1 MDESKVFQE
10 IRDRIDKEENR
21 LLGTYKEQV
30 KEFLSAARSY
40 HITSIDGLDHAEE
53 IRDYLKAP
61 GNTPSQY
68 FKEHHNL
75 YKGWICDKLLDSFYY
90 AVDNVIYWQHVDN
103 VYRRTLRNG
112 AYEDNV
118 GKIASII
125 DAFHKDSVFNKDVM
139 GLIKGDFSQEEEIY
153 FAHTYRLPK
162 IHGYL
167 IAAELDRGN
176 KELEDYIED
185 QILGDGGSVSYE
197 MIRGIMM
204 SKSTRL
210 YDALGKLLVA
220 ARLQEG
226 TRQAICENMDCG
238 REEAFIYFYKI
249 LIDND
254 MFRFSSVMRAGATWT
269 GILNTEGSK
278 LERISKKMFEL
289 CYGYLTDTT
298 MREEAFGSE
307 DAMEIFLALWAMG
320 CHDGRDSANKARDIF
335 ESGTPHQ
342 RMVAMYYLLEVH
354 VNRIFVAE
362 AVKLHAD
369 ETPLMALAIPIL
381 KSRAIHCIYGVVGN
395 RYNRYFYAEKGMADK
410 AEKGELCKASFVK
423 DEEDCRALYSCLLD
437 IYKNMK
443 SKKAEFSPIV
453 FPWISATLTKSDI
466 VIIMAYLAAYTSD
479 EEYIEW
485 VLGHLADMEGSY
497 KADVLELLADNP
509 STKAKRSAVLSMIT
523 SADDTTRDVAFHI
536 LNTME
541 LSEDEYMILEDA
553 LRLKRADMR
562 NEILSILYKRKGQDL
577 MDIIG
582 RLTSAK
588 VEEKRLGGLSLI
600 MMLKKDEDRTSEYE
614 TAVKNLRS
622 IIDTDNA
629 SDDEKADETDALNSK
644 EDNKAKDSKEKSS
657 KKKSASS
664 KTVKACER
672 TEHEKTIIADILGKS
687 QEDSEA
693 KDELLYDPDA
703 SYDPIIDHEFISKCR
718 ESFIKVFPDSIL
730 ANNNDPAGDASLL
743 GKVLKTGKKLVSG
756 DNLAS
761 GKNLVSKVLG
771 KERSSG
777 EKEKLIELARSLDDL
792 IDKNKDREYVDH
804 MGQTKLLRD
813 ANYLYKRD
821 EDDNLRII
829 FEDLWEDF
837 YTKSIGSD
845 YPLTLK
851 LLMFVEA
858 LDDTPGYEDFFAKAM
873 SDLWGKVFF
882 EKITLKY
889 PALVSGILEHLEKH
903 HRDKKLYFEI
913 GVSAY
918 AFILTE
924 YKGQLTYHY
933 TYISQWSK
941 KEEKAHKTILSH
953 ASLIRFGRI
962 YSDYEDYF
970 DKLFPI
976 KYALAQKAELDGEKV
991 YYYKSEYA
999 FKGVSLQ
1006 DCLKAC
1012 QLGIISKDFLD
1023 KMLWN
1028 KDSIQKNSVRIIS
1041 DYAKNIREKGK
1052 AVSKRRYYYG
1062 GNDPEHQLFYKDKD
1076 KYADRNEALADLVNS
1091 CYDKIADVIA
1101 ESELKRG
1108 DLAGEHSDLS
1118 TSLTR
1123 LYGTEYFV
1131 RILVAL
1137 GKQKIDRA
1145 TYYSYYS
1152 RTAPSRVESL
1162 SHLLSICIPK
1172 DGEDAGTLKAELK
1185 GKKIKDTRLVEAA
1198 LFVPEWI
1205 DIVGDYLGWEGF
1217 TSCCYYFMAHM
1228 NERFDDKRKAMIA
1241 KYTPLSIEDLNRGAF
1256 DVEWFK
1262 DVYNLIG
1269 ADRFKIIYDAAKYIS
1284 DGAKHTRARKYADAA
1299 LGILDT
1305 GSVMKEIEAK
1315 RNKDYLM
1322 CLGAIPSKKAS
1333 DIKDRYLFIRKFE
1346 KESKKFGAQRRASEK
1361 ICSEM
1366 AIKNM
1371 ATAVGYQDEMR
1382 FVLRMESKIS
1392 EGLLSFFDPKQVDD
1406 IEVKLELDANG
1417 KLVTVV
1423 NKGGKKLKAIPAK
1436 LKKDDYIL
1444 ELAEAKKT
1452 LQTQGSRS
1460 KTMFE
1465 EAMEEETVFSIG
1477 ELRDLSKSPV
1487 IGPVIRALVLKA
1499 GDEYGFLDELEH
1511 LEDDTEV
1518 LIAHPWHLYKSGV
1531 WREYQKKIFDM
1542 ELRQPFKQVFRE
1554 LYIKTKDEM
1563 EEKLCNRFAGNQ
1575 IQPKRTLALLKTR
1588 RWIADMEDGL
1598 QKVYYK
1604 KNIISSIYALADWFS
1619 PSDIEEPTLEWVVF
1633 YDRKNFKQL
1642 KISDVPDIL
1651 FSETMRDVDLA
1662 VSVAHAGGVD
1672 PEFSHSTIEMR
1683 RAIAEFTL
1691 PLFKLSNVTFAESH
1705 ALIKG
1710 TRASYSLH
1718 LGSGVIHQEGGP
1730 MINIL
1735 PVHSQRRG
1743 KIFLPFVDDDPK
1755 TAEIIS
1761 KLLFLAEDQ
1770 KIKDPFILQQIK

>member
-30 KEFLSAARSY
+30 KEFLSAARYY
-40 HITSIDGLDHAEE
+40 HIKSIDGLDHAEE
-53 IRDYLKAP
+53 IRDYLKST

-103 VYRRTLRNG
+103 GYRRTLRNG

-118 GKIASII
+118 GKMASII

-139 GLIKGDFSQEEEIY
+139 SLIKGDFSQEEEIY

-335 ESGTPHQ
+335 ENGTPHQ

-354 VNRIFVAE
+354 VNRTFVAD

-369 ETPLMALAIPIL
+369 ETPLMSLAIPVLEIG
-381 KSRAIHCIYGVVGN
+381 AFHCINNVVGN

-410 AEKGELCKASFVK
+410 AEKGKLAKASFVK
-423 DEEDCRALYSCLLD
+423 DEADCRALYSCLLD
-437 IYKNMK
+437 IHKNMK

-453 FPWISATLTKSDI
+453 FPWISATLTKSDL
-466 VIIMAYLAAYTSD
+466 VVIMAYLAAYTSD
-479 EEYIEW
+479 AEYIEW
-485 VLGHLADMEGSY
+485 VLGHLADMESSY

-509 STKAKRSAVLSMIT
+509 STKSQRSAVLSMIT
-523 SADDTTRDVAFHI
+523 SADGTTRDVAFHI
-536 LNTME
+536 LKTME
-541 LSEDEYMILEDA
+541 LSEDEYKILEDA
-553 LRLKRADMR
+553 LRLKREDMR
-562 NEILSILYKRKGQDL
+562 DEILSIMYKRKGQDL
-577 MDIIG
+577 MDVIG
-582 RLTSAK
+582 RLLSAK

-600 MMLKKDEDRTSEYE
+600 MMLKKDEDRTAEYE
-614 TAVKNLRS
+614 MAVNNLRS
-622 IIDTDNA
+622 IT
-629 SDDEKADETDALNSK
+629 
-644 EDNKAKDSKEKSS
+644 
-657 KKKSASS
+657 
-664 KTVKACER
+664 ACER
-672 TEHEKTIIADILGKS
+672 SDHEKSLIDDILGKN
-687 QEDSEA
+687 QEDA
-693 KDELLYDPDA
+693 KAQDESLYDPDA
-703 SYDPIIDHEFISKCR
+703 SYEPVPDLEFISKCR
-718 ESFIKVFPDSIL
+718 ESFVKIFSDSVL
-730 ANNNDPAGDASLL
+730 AKNAGPAGDTSLL
-743 GKVLKTGKKLVSG
+743 GKVINTGKKLVSG
-756 DNLAS
+756 KDEPS
-761 GKNLVSKVLG
+761 GD
-771 KERSSG
+771 
-777 EKEKLIELARSLDDL
+777 KEKLVELARELDDI
-792 IDKNKDREYVDH
+792 IDKNKDREYVNH
-804 MGQTKLLRD
+804 MGETRLLRD

-821 EDDNLRII
+821 DDGNNRII

-837 YTKSIGSD
+837 YTKSIGGD

-858 LDDTPGYEDFFAKAM
+858 LDDTPGYEDFFAKAL
-873 SDLWGKVFF
+873 SDLWGKVFL
-882 EKITLKY
+882 EKIDLKY
-889 PALVSGILEHLEKH
+889 PVLVRGILKHLEQH
-903 HRDKKLYFEI
+903 HRDKKLYFDI

-918 AFILTE
+918 GFILTE
-924 YKGQLTYHY
+924 YKGELTYHY
-933 TYISQWSK
+933 TYISDWSE
-941 KEEKAHKTILSH
+941 KEENAHKTILSH

-962 YSDYEDYF
+962 YTDYEDYF

-976 KYALAQKAELDGEKV
+976 KYALAQKAELEGEKV
-991 YYYKSEYA
+991 DYYNSEYA

-1006 DCLKAC
+1006 DYLKAC

-1028 KDSIQKNSVRIIS
+1028 KDAIQKNSVRIIS

-1052 AVSKRRYYYG
+1052 AVSKHRHYYS
-1062 GNDPEHQLFYKDKD
+1062 GNDPELQLFYKDKE
-1076 KYADRNEALADLVNS
+1076 KYADRNEELADIVNT
-1091 CYDKIADVIA
+1091 CYDKISYVIA
-1101 ESELKRG
+1101 EGELKRG
-1108 DLAGEHSDLS
+1108 DLPAEHSDLS
-1118 TSLTR
+1118 PCLTR
-1123 LYGTEYFV
+1123 LYGTDYFV

-1137 GKQKIDRA
+1137 GKQKIDR
-1145 TYYSYYS
+1145 TPYYSYYS
-1152 RTAPSRVESL
+1152 RSAPYRVGSL
-1162 SHLLSICIPK
+1162 SHLLSVCIPK
-1172 DGEDAGTLKAELK
+1172 DGEDADTLTAELK

-1361 ICSEM
+1361 ICCEM

-1436 LKKDDYIL
+1436 LKKDDYIV

-1554 LYIKTKDEM
+1554 LYIKTKDEI

-1691 PLFKLSNVTFAESH
+1691 PLFKLSNVTFTESH

-1770 KIKDPFILQQIK
+1770 KITDPFILQQIK

>member
-1 MDESKVFQE
+1 MDENKVFQE
-10 IRDRIDKEENR
+10 IRDRIEKEENR
-21 LLGTYKEQV
+21 LLGTYNEQV
-30 KEFLSAARSY
+30 RKFLSEAGSY
-40 HITSIDGLDHAEE
+40 YITSIEDLDHAAC
-53 IRDYLKAP
+53 IRDYLKST

-75 YKGWICDKLLDSFYY
+75 YKGWISDKLLDSFYY
-90 AVDNVIYWQHVDN
+90 AVDNVIYWQHIDSA
-103 VYRRTLRNG
+103 YRRTLRNG

-118 GKIASII
+118 GKIASIM
-125 DAFHKDSVFNKDVM
+125 DAFHKDSVFNKDAM
-139 GLIKGDFSQEEEIY
+139 SLIKSDFSQEEEIY
-153 FAHTYRLPK
+153 FSRTYRLPK

-254 MFRFSSVMRAGATWT
+254 LFRFSSVMRAGATWT
-269 GILNTEGSK
+269 GILNTESAK
-278 LERISKKMFEL
+278 LERVGKKMFDL
-289 CYGYLTDTT
+289 CYRYLTDTT
-298 MREEAFGSE
+298 VREEAFGSE

-335 ESGTPHQ
+335 ANGTSHQ
-342 RMVAMYYLLEVH
+342 RLVALYYLMEVH
-354 VNRIFVAE
+354 VNRTFVAD

-369 ETPLMALAIPIL
+369 ETALMSLAIPLLKRGAYSCIL
-381 KSRAIHCIYGVVGN
+381 GVVGN
-395 RYNRYFYAEKGMADK
+395 RYNRYLYYEKGMAEK
-410 AEKGELCKASFVK
+410 AEKGKLSKAPYVK
-423 DEEDCRALYSCLLD
+423 DEADCRSLYSCLFD

-443 SKKAEFSPIV
+443 AKKADFSPIV
-453 FPWISATLTKSDI
+453 FPWTGATLTKSDI
-466 VIIMAYLAAYTSD
+466 VVIMAYIAAYTSD
-479 EEYIEW
+479 AEYIDW
-485 VLGHLADMEGSY
+485 VLGHIADLEGSY
-497 KADVLELLADNP
+497 KGDVLELLADNP
-509 STKAKRSAVLSMIT
+509 STKTQRSAVLSMIT
-523 SADDTTRDVAFHI
+523 SADETTRDVAFHI

-541 LSEDEYMILEDA
+541 LSEDDYMILEDA

-562 NEILSILYKRKGQDL
+562 NEILSILYKRKEQDL
-577 MDIIG
+577 MDIIE

-600 MMLKKDEDRTSEYE
+600 MMLKKDDERTSEYE
-614 TAVKNLRS
+614 IAVKNLRS
-622 IIDTDNA
+622 
-629 SDDEKADETDALNSK
+629 L
-644 EDNKAKDSKEKSS
+644 
-657 KKKSASS
+657 
-664 KTVKACER
+664 KACER
-672 TEHEKTIIADILGKS
+672 TDHEKSLIEDILGKS
-687 QEDSEA
+687 QEEAEA
-693 KDELLYDPDA
+693 KDEPLYDPDA
-703 SYDPIIDHEFISKCR
+703 SYDPVIDFEFISKCR
-718 ESFIKVFPDSIL
+718 ESFVKMFPESVL
-730 ANNNDPAGDASLL
+730 AKNIAS
-743 GKVLKTGKKLVSG
+743 V
-756 DNLAS
+756 
-761 GKNLVSKVLG
+761 
-771 KERSSG
+771 SG
-777 EKEKLIELARSLDDL
+777 EKEKLSELAKALDDL
-792 IDKNKDREYVDH
+792 IDRNKDREYINYA
-804 MGQTKLLRD
+804 GETKLLRD
-813 ANYLYKRD
+813 ADGLYTRG
-821 EDDNLRII
+821 DDNILRII
-829 FEDLWEDF
+829 FEDLWEEF
-837 YTKSIGSD
+837 YTKSMGGD
-845 YPLTLK
+845 YSITLK
-851 LLMFVEA
+851 LFMFVEA
-858 LDDTPGYEDFFAKAM
+858 LDDTPGYEDFFAEAL
-873 SDLWGKVFF
+873 SDLWGKVFL

-889 PALVSGILEHLEKH
+889 PKLVREVMRHLEEH

-918 AFILTE
+918 AWILTE
-924 YKGQLTYHY
+924 YKGSVNYHY
-933 TYISQWSK
+933 TYISKWSE
-941 KEEKAHKTILSH
+941 KEEDAHKTILSH
-953 ASLIRFGRI
+953 ASLIRFSRI
-962 YSDYEDYF
+962 YIDYEDYF

-976 KYALAQKAELDGEKV
+976 KYALAQKAELDGEKTD
-991 YYYKSEYA
+991 YYNWGYA
-999 FKGVSLQ
+999 FKGPSLQ
-1006 DCLKAC
+1006 DYLRAC

-1023 KMLWN
+1023 RMLWN
-1028 KDSIQKNSVRIIS
+1028 NDSIQRNSVMIIS

-1052 AVSKRRYYYG
+1052 TVSERRYYYG
-1062 GNDPEHQLFYKDKD
+1062 GNDPEYQLFYKDKE

-1091 CYDKIADVIA
+1091 CYDKISYVIA
-1101 ESELKRG
+1101 EGELKRG
-1108 DLAGEHSDLS
+1108 DLPAEYSNLS

-1137 GKQKIDRA
+1137 GKEKIDRNS
-1145 TYYSYYS
+1145 YYSYYN
-1152 RTAPSRVESL
+1152 RNAPSRVDSL

-1172 DGEDAGTLKAELK
+1172 DGEDADTLKAELK

-1228 NERFDDKRKAMIA
+1228 KERFDDKREAVIA
-1241 KYTPLSIEDLNRGAF
+1241 RYTPLSIEDLNRGAF
-1256 DVEWFK
+1256 DVEWFR
-1262 DVYNLIG
+1262 DVYSVIG

-1299 LGILDT
+1299 LGSLDMD
-1305 GSVMKEIEAK
+1305 SVMKEIEAK

-1322 CLGAIPSKKAS
+1322 CLGVIPSKDIS
-1333 DIKDRYLFIRKFE
+1333 DIKDRYLFIRNFE

-1382 FVLRMESKIS
+1382 FVLRMESEIS
-1392 EGLLSFFDPKQVDD
+1392 EGLLSFFTPKQVED
-1406 IEVKLELDANG
+1406 IEVSLELDASG
-1417 KLVTVV
+1417 KLVTAV
-1423 NKGGKKLKAIPAK
+1423 NKDGKKLKAIPAK

-1444 ELAEAKKT
+1444 ELTEAKKT

-1465 EAMEEETVFSIG
+1465 EAMQEETEFSIG
-1477 ELRDLSKSPV
+1477 ELRDLSRSPV

-1511 LEDDTEV
+1511 LKDDTEV

-1531 WREYQKKIFDM
+1531 WREYQKKIFNM

-1554 LYIKTKDEM
+1554 LYIKTKDEL

-1588 RWIADMEDGL
+1588 RWIADIEDGL

-1619 PSDIEEPTLEWVVF
+1619 PSDIEEPTLEWVAF

-1642 KISDVPDIL
+1642 KIDDVPDIL
-1651 FSETMRDVDLA
+1651 FSETMRDVDLV

-1691 PLFKLSNVTFAESH
+1691 PLFKLSNVTFTESH

-1761 KLLFLAEDQ
+1761 KMLFLAEDQ